1 MEWILVFLDTIFG
14 GLVAESE
21 WFDRIAKKFTG
32 SVESLVYSVES
43 GSMDA
48 SGLSQ
53 KVERLVH
60 WLPIVF
66 LICLAIDLLIR
77 SRFVRYSYRDENQ
90 AKKSVWWRWQSDAD
104 AALALEEA
112 SRQAMLPQQASQDA
126 AEPCEPDES
135 EAETIES
142 FGSSESEPSF
152 DETQTNAEE
161 PAASQEDDGIDR
173 GMITDARQNRLHDQS
188 AIAQRAQEAATDFQ
202 DRFTIFKSA
211 LLFLPKAASMRAQMA
226 KRSVKN
232 ARERAAQRGERAP
245 RAISGRDAQAE
256 ADAFFSRGMQSD
268 YVDGDYTSGESVS
281 TGGIDDY
288 SFANAAQVIREATG
302 QEDAAAKTV
311 PKKKKPKNLKKR
323 VRITFV
329 GKKPKAPGTESGEAQ
344 QKESESESTEE
355 KSEE

>member
-1 MEWILVFLDTIFG
+1 MEWILVFLDTLFG

-32 SVESLVYSVES
+32 SVENLVYRVES

-66 LICLAIDLLIR
+66 LICLALDLLIR

-112 SRQAMLPQQASQDA
+112 SKQAMLPQKASQDA
-126 AEPCEPDES
+126 AEPCEPAES
-135 EAETIES
+135 EAETLE
-142 FGSSESEPSF
+142 SSESEPPF

-161 PAASQEDDGIDR
+161 SAVSQEDDGIDR

-211 LLFLPKAASMRAQMA
+211 LLFLPKAASVRAQMT

-268 YVDGDYTSGESVS
+268 YVDGDYTSSESVS

-302 QEDAAAKTV
+302 QEDAAAKTA

-329 GKKPKAPGTESGEAQ
+329 GKKPKASDTEPDEAQ
-344 QKESESESTEE
+344 QKESEPEPTEE

>member
-1 MEWILVFLDTIFG
+1 MEWILVFLDTLFG

-32 SVESLVYSVES
+32 SVENLVYRVES

-66 LICLAIDLLIR
+66 LICLALDLLIR

-112 SRQAMLPQQASQDA
+112 SKQAMLPQQASQDA
-126 AEPCEPDES
+126 AESCEPDES
-135 EAETIES
+135 EAETLES
-142 FGSSESEPSF
+142 SKSEPPF

-161 PAASQEDDGIDR
+161 TAASQEDDGIDR

-211 LLFLPKAASMRAQMA
+211 LLFLPKAASMRAQMT

-232 ARERAAQRGERAP
+232 ARERAAQRGERMP

-302 QEDAAAKTV
+302 QEDAAAKTA

-329 GKKPKAPGTESGEAQ
+329 GKKPKASDTEPDEAQ
-344 QKESESESTEE
+344 QKESEPTEE